1 MYCFLVWKAK
11 KAILTATIKTT
22 RNDSFKISSCLTYP
36 NDITGNNGVQITKVP
51 L

>member
-11 KAILTATIKTT
+11 NAILTSIIKTT
-22 RNDSFKISSCLTYP
+22 RNDTFKVSGRLTYL
-36 NDITGNNGVQITKVP
+36 DDLTGNNGVQITKVP

>member
-11 KAILTATIKTT
+11 NAILTAIIKTT
-22 RNDSFKISSCLTYP
+22 RNDTFKISGRLTYP